1 MDDHDK
7 LRVLILEDEWVARDF
22 LSEIVQGCGVATVVG
37 AVGGYADAVAFLEC
51 SAAGAP
57 VDVVFVDINLIGS
70 PASGLD
76 LIRRYQD
83 APGAPAFV
91 LATALDAH
99 ALEAYSL
106 GVADYILKPFHRQR
120 VAQCLEKLH
129 ARRQTARTVTAP
141 MAAAK
146 SNRIAARNKRNIIF
160 LLLEEVWAIEAREG
174 LCLVH
179 CERGEFDVDL
189 SLDTVANSLGCT
201 LFRVHRNWLVNED
214 HILEL
219 ERDDGDVALWVGNR
233 APNTARL
240 RVPVARDR
248 AAAVRSRLIEDSVG
262 IRRR

>member
-1 MDDHDK
+1 MEDYDK

-22 LSEIVQGCGVATVVG
+22 LSEIVQGSGLAIVVG
-37 AVGGYADAVAFLEC
+37 AVGGYADAAEFLEG
-51 SAAGAP
+51 AAAAAP
-57 VDVVFVDINLIGS
+57 IDVVFVDINLVGS
-70 PASGLD
+70 PKSGLD

-91 LATALDAH
+91 LATALDSH

-106 GVADYILKPFHRQR
+106 GVEDYILKPFHRQR
-120 VAQCLEKLH
+120 VTQCLEKLH
-129 ARRQTARTVTAP
+129 DKCRKVRPVSDPVGPRC
-141 MAAAK
+141 
-146 SNRIAARNKRNIIF
+146 SRIAARNKRNIIF
-160 LLLEEVWAIEAREG
+160 LLLDEVWAIEAREG

-189 SLDTVANSLGCT
+189 SLDTVANSLGRT
-201 LFRVHRNWLVNED
+201 LFRVHRNWLVNEG

-233 APNTARL
+233 PPSTARL

-248 AAAVRSRLIEDSVG
+248 AAAVRVRLIEDSVG

>member
-1 MDDHDK
+1 MEIHDK

-22 LSEIVQGCGVATVVG
+22 LSEIVEGTEMATVVG
-37 AVGGYADAVAFLEC
+37 AVGGYGDAVAFLE
-51 SAAGAP
+51 SATANAA
-57 VDVVFVDINLIGS
+57 VDVVFVDINLLGS
-70 PASGLD
+70 PKSGLD
-76 LIRRYQD
+76 LIRHYQD
-83 APGAPAFV
+83 VPDAPAFV
-91 LATALDAH
+91 LATALNDH

-106 GVADYILKPFHRQR
+106 GVVDYILKPFNRQR

-129 ARRQTARTVTAP
+129 GRRLAARSVAVAGTSRP
-141 MAAAK
+141 
-146 SNRIAARNKRNIIF
+146 SRIAARNKRNIIF
-160 LLLEEVWAIEAREG
+160 LLLDEVWAIEAREG

-189 SLDTVANSLGCT
+189 SLDTVANSFGRT

-219 ERDDGDVALWVGNR
+219 EREDGDVAVWVGNR
-233 APNTARL
+233 TPNTPKI

-248 AAAVRSRLIEDSVG
+248 AAAVRTHLIEDSIG